1 MNAPTVQ
8 SVKSNFDLTN
18 LTEPQLQ
25 EKIAELSR
33 NEDSLFNKLQRLD
46 KRLTVFN
53 SINKEDT
60 DAQQIQFSDITELL
74 EEVNTLESLQ
84 LLNYLFGYYENKI
97 ELPNAVIS
105 LKNLINILSVID
117 KFPPNPRLPWPK
129 VNGFLLFNEKT
140 ETDLLTPGTHQIDPD
155 DFYGRVN
162 VFNSEEDIVI
172 GNLQT
177 PSYNSR
183 KNEIYKLFINL
194 KIAKC
199 IHKTPII
206 ENLNLKTQE
215 ISEEY
220 KSWQIKNKNQK
231 IDLDEYVSK
240 LFETVYRSTEKEI
253 KEQVMVPH
261 KIDINS
267 PMWDD
272 LLLQAMSVKN
282 QLLAMQT
289 KYKHI
294 LDLFDSE
301 DEPNELLKRNKL
313 LIEVREFLNINK
325 TKKEWLSLKIDERFL
340 PDRNTIEAIT
350 GGKGLMKR
358 ISALEGGVISFKRIY
373 PIWIAQKLD
382 RENSKLEVDKKYKRY
397 ERRYGM
403 TEFDK
408 EKLTIKNEPVEEI

>member
-1 MNAPTVQ
+1 MNAPTVK

-18 LTEPQLQ
+18 LTEAELA
-25 EKIAELSR
+25 EKIDLICFK
-33 NEDSLFNKLQRLD
+33 EDSLFKKLQILD

-53 SINKEDT
+53 GITKDT
-60 DAQQIQFSDITELL
+60 DAQQIQFSHIFELL
-74 EEVNTLESLQ
+74 DEVNTFESLQ
-84 LLNYLFGYYENKI
+84 LFNYLFGYYENKI
-97 ELPNAVIS
+97 FLPNEVIS
-105 LKNLINILSVID
+105 LKNLINVLSVID
-117 KFPPNPRLPWPK
+117 KFPKNPRLPWPK
-129 VNGFLLFNEKT
+129 VTGILLFNNKT
-140 ETDLLTPGTHQIDPD
+140 EKNLLNIGTHQIEQD
-155 DFYGRVN
+155 DFYGRIN
-162 VFNSEEDIVI
+162 VFDSEEDIVI

-199 IHKTPII
+199 IGKTPII
-206 ENLNLKTQE
+206 ENLNLQTQE
-215 ISEEY
+215 IIEEY
-220 KSWQIKNKNQK
+220 ESWKIKNKNQK
-231 IDLDEYVSK
+231 IDLEEYVST
-240 LFETVYRSTEKEI
+240 LFETVYRDTEKEI
-253 KEQVMVPH
+253 KDQVMVPK

-267 PMWDD
+267 TQWDD

-301 DEPNELLKRNKL
+301 GEPNELLKRNKL

-325 TKKEWLSLKIDERFL
+325 TKKEWASLKIDERFL
-340 PDRNTIEAIT
+340 PDRNIIEAIT

-373 PIWIAQKLD
+373 PIWIAQKLE
-382 RENSKLEVDKKYKRY
+382 RENSKLEVDKEFKRY

-403 TEFDK
+403 TNFDA
-408 EKLTIKNEPVEEI
+408 EKMTLENEPVEEI

>member
-25 EKIAELSR
+25 EKIDKLSR
-33 NEDSLFNKLQRLD
+33 NEDSLFNKLQSLD

-60 DAQQIQFSDITELL
+60 DAQQIQFSEITELL

-97 ELPNAVIS
+97 ALPNAVIS
-105 LKNLINILSVID
+105 LKNLINVLSVID

-140 ETDLLTPGTHQIDPD
+140 ENDLLTPGTHQIEQD

-183 KNEIYKLFINL
+183 KNEIYKLFINF

-199 IHKTPII
+199 IGKTPII
-206 ENLNLKTQE
+206 ENLNLQSQE

-220 KSWQIKNKNQK
+220 KSWEIKNKNQK

-253 KEQVMVPH
+253 KEQVLVPK

-267 PMWDD
+267 TQWDD

-382 RENSKLEVDKKYKRY
+382 KENSKLEVDKEFKRY

-403 TEFDK
+403 TK
-408 EKLTIKNEPVEEI
+408 LNAEKMTIENEPVEEI

>member
-18 LTEPQLQ
+18 LTEDELQ
-25 EKIAELSR
+25 EKIDFISSYK
-33 NEDSLFNKLQRLD
+33 EDSLFKKLQILD
-46 KRLTVFN
+46 KLLTVFN
-53 SINKEDT
+53 GITKDT
-60 DAQQIQFSDITELL
+60 DAQQIQFSNIIELL
-74 EEVNTLESLQ
+74 EEVNTFESLQ
-84 LLNYLFGYYENKI
+84 LFNYLFGYYENKI
-97 ELPNAVIS
+97 FLPNAVIS
-105 LKNLINILSVID
+105 LKNLINVLSVID

-140 ETDLLTPGTHQIDPD
+140 ENDLLTLGTHQIEQD

-162 VFNSEEDIVI
+162 VFDSEEDIVI

-183 KNEIYKLFINL
+183 KNEIYKLFINF

-199 IHKTPII
+199 IGKTPTI
-206 ENLNLKTQE
+206 ENLNLQSQE
-215 ISEEY
+215 IIEEY
-220 KSWQIKNKNQK
+220 KSWEIKNKNEK

-240 LFETVYRSTEKEI
+240 LFETVYRGTEKEI
-253 KEQVMVPH
+253 KEQVLVPK

-267 PMWDD
+267 TQWDD
-272 LLLQAMSVKN
+272 LLFQAMSVKN

-301 DEPNELLKRNKL
+301 GEPNELLKRNKL

-340 PDRNTIEAIT
+340 PDRNTIEAMS

-382 RENSKLEVDKKYKRY
+382 KENSKLEVDKEFKRY

-403 TEFDK
+403 TK
-408 EKLTIKNEPVEEI
+408 LNAEKMTIENEPVEEI

>member
-1 MNAPTVQ
+1 
-8 SVKSNFDLTN
+8 
-18 LTEPQLQ
+18 
-25 EKIAELSR
+25 
-33 NEDSLFNKLQRLD
+33 
-46 KRLTVFN
+46 
-53 SINKEDT
+53 
-60 DAQQIQFSDITELL
+60 
-74 EEVNTLESLQ
+74 
-84 LLNYLFGYYENKI
+84 
-97 ELPNAVIS
+97 
-105 LKNLINILSVID
+105 
-117 KFPPNPRLPWPK
+117 
-129 VNGFLLFNEKT
+129 
-140 ETDLLTPGTHQIDPD
+140 
-155 DFYGRVN
+155 
-162 VFNSEEDIVI
+162 
-172 GNLQT
+172 
-177 PSYNSR
+177 
-183 KNEIYKLFINL
+183 
-194 KIAKC
+194 
-199 IHKTPII
+199 
-206 ENLNLKTQE
+206 
-215 ISEEY
+215 
-220 KSWQIKNKNQK
+220 
-231 IDLDEYVSK
+231 
-240 LFETVYRSTEKEI
+240 
-253 KEQVMVPH
+253 
-261 KIDINS
+261 
-267 PMWDD
+267 
-272 LLLQAMSVKN
+272 MSVKN

>member
-18 LTEPQLQ
+18 LTEDELQ
-25 EKIAELSR
+25 EKIDFISSYK
-33 NEDSLFNKLQRLD
+33 EDSLFKKLQILD
-46 KRLTVFN
+46 KLLTVFN
-53 SINKEDT
+53 GITKDT
-60 DAQQIQFSDITELL
+60 DAQQIQFSNIIELL
-74 EEVNTLESLQ
+74 EEVNTFESLQ
-84 LLNYLFGYYENKI
+84 LFNYLFGYYENKI
-97 ELPNAVIS
+97 FLPNAVIS
-105 LKNLINILSVID
+105 LKNLINVLSVID

-140 ETDLLTPGTHQIDPD
+140 ENDLLTPGTHQIEQD

-162 VFNSEEDIVI
+162 VFDSEEDIVI

-183 KNEIYKLFINL
+183 KNEIYKLFINF

-199 IHKTPII
+199 IGKTPTI
-206 ENLNLKTQE
+206 ENLNLQSQE
-215 ISEEY
+215 IIEEY
-220 KSWQIKNKNQK
+220 KSWEIKNKNEK
-231 IDLDEYVSK
+231 IDLDEYVSQ
-240 LFETVYRSTEKEI
+240 LFETVYRGTEKEI
-253 KEQVMVPH
+253 KEQVLVPK

-267 PMWDD
+267 TQWDD
-272 LLLQAMSVKN
+272 LLFQAMSVKN

-301 DEPNELLKRNKL
+301 GEPNELLKRNKL

-340 PDRNTIEAIT
+340 PDRNTIEAMS

-382 RENSKLEVDKKYKRY
+382 KENSKLEVDKEFKRY

-403 TEFDK
+403 TK
-408 EKLTIKNEPVEEI
+408 LNAEKMTIENEPVEEI

>member
-18 LTEPQLQ
+18 LTEDELQ
-25 EKIAELSR
+25 EKIDFISSYK
-33 NEDSLFNKLQRLD
+33 EDSLFKKLQILD
-46 KRLTVFN
+46 KLLTVFN
-53 SINKEDT
+53 GITKDT
-60 DAQQIQFSDITELL
+60 DAQQIQFSNIIELL
-74 EEVNTLESLQ
+74 EEVNTFESLQ
-84 LLNYLFGYYENKI
+84 LFNYLFGYYENKI
-97 ELPNAVIS
+97 FLPNAVIS
-105 LKNLINILSVID
+105 LKNLINVLSVID

-140 ETDLLTPGTHQIDPD
+140 ENDLLTPGTHQIEQD

-162 VFNSEEDIVI
+162 VFDSEEDIVI

-183 KNEIYKLFINL
+183 KNEIYKLFINF

-199 IHKTPII
+199 IGKTPTI
-206 ENLNLKTQE
+206 ENLNLQSQE
-215 ISEEY
+215 IIEEY
-220 KSWQIKNKNQK
+220 KSWEIKNKNQK

-240 LFETVYRSTEKEI
+240 LFETVYRGTEKEI
-253 KEQVMVPH
+253 KEQVLVPK

-267 PMWDD
+267 TQWDD
-272 LLLQAMSVKN
+272 LLFQAMSVKN

-301 DEPNELLKRNKL
+301 GEPNELLKRNKL

-340 PDRNTIEAIT
+340 PDRNTIEAMS

-382 RENSKLEVDKKYKRY
+382 KENSKLEVDKEFKRY

-403 TEFDK
+403 TK
-408 EKLTIKNEPVEEI
+408 LNAEKMTIENEPVEEI